1 MPHCSTHHMLSSQQL
16 GTLLILLLNVVDSSS
31 EARPAFVLPASKC
44 IPHLRVLLS
53 SHKILS
59 NFCGISFQPVLMCS
73 FVIVQS
79 LTRVWFF
86 VTPWTA
92 AHQASLSLA
101 ISWSLL
107 NLMSAESVMPS
118 NHLTLCC
125 PLLLPSSIF
134 PSVTVFSNESALYI
148 RWPKYWSISFSISPS
163 NEYSRLLSFRIDW
176 FDLLVIQ
183 GTLKNLLQHHS
194 LKALILWCSAF
205 FMVQLSLLEK
215 L

>member
-16 GTLLILLLNVVDSSS
+16 GTLLILLLNVVESSS

-44 IPHLRVLLS
+44 IPHLCVLLS
-53 SHKILS
+53 SHKISS
-59 NFCGISFQPVLMCS
+59 NFCGVSFQPVLVCS

-79 LTRVWFF
+79 LTHVQIF

-118 NHLTLCC
+118 NHLILCC

-134 PSVTVFSNESALYI
+134 PSIPVFSNESALYI
-148 RWPKYWSISFSISPS
+148 RWPKYWSIGFNISPS
-163 NEYSRLLSFRIDW
+163 NEHPGLISFRIDW

-205 FMVQLSLLEK
+205 FTVQISLLEK
-215 L
+215 P